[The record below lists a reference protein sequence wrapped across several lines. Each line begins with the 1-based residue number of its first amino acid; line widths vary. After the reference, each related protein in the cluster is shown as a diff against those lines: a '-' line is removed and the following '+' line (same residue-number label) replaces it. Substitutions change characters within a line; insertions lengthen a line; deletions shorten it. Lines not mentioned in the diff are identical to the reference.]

1 MVATFG
7 TTREEALAHAVD
19 AIETALASL
28 IADGETIPAPDAGD
42 RLKPDEAVVR
52 LPASTALKV
61 QLVWAL
67 KAAGL
72 TRAELARRLGWN
84 RESLDRLF
92 PLDHPSRPGQ
102 LQAGFQAL
110 RRTVDA
116 LVRRAAFV
124 RGGVPG

>member
-72 TRAELARRLGWN
+72 TRAELARRVGWD
-84 RESLDRLF
+84 RESLDPLF
-92 PLDHPSRPGQ
+92 PLDHPSRLGQ
-102 LQAGFQAL
+102 LQAALKTL
-110 RRTVDA
+110 RRHGEVI
-116 LVRRAAFV
+116 VGRAALT
-124 RGGVPG
+124 GGR

>member
-19 AIETALASL
+19 AIETALASP

-72 TRAELARRLGWN
+72 TRAELARRVGGDPGN
-84 RESLDRLF
+84 GGPPF
-92 PLDHPSRPGQ
+92 PARYPPPPGQRPGG
-102 LQAGFQAL
+102 LSG
-110 RRTVDA
+110 RPRP
-116 LVRRAAFV
+116 
-124 RGGVPG
+124 GG